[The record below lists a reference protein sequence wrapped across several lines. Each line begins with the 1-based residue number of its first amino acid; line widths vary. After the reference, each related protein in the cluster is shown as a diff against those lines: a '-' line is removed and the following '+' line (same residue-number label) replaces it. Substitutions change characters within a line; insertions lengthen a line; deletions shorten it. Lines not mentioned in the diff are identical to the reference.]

1 MSAVTVRVM
10 MHSEAEAPEAV
21 GTEQQVAEESLSFY
35 SGNPRV
41 ERVSGV
47 VHLYGSVVGEVRA
60 AGAVVPSAS
69 RRCRRPFSSLTQSAP
84 PPQVGLLQASAAF
97 DRHHLRPLGAW
108 LALRS
113 A

>member
-21 GTEQQVAEESLSFY
+21 GAEQADEDRLPFY

-60 AGAVVPSAS
+60 AGSRAYLPEVSSLS
-69 RRCRRPFSSLTQSAP
+69 RR
-84 PPQVGLLQASAAF
+84 
-97 DRHHLRPLGAW
+97 
-108 LALRS
+108 
-113 A
+113 